1 MQHRLSTLVGPTQHA
16 HDRVLT
22 ASCSAGKDDKHLAAY
37 LTLRRL
43 ALWLDSPMQLLRQMC
58 VLLDAAES
66 QQVCAH
72 YGICR
77 ELHGAGCCR
86 PQSVQMQKKTIPLP
100 MRLPECMVADMY
112 LPSLSLG
119 FACECKIQTACICC
133 RVDSCSRR
141 CTYTAAMGRL
151 PLRHWQTACC
161 SRWTC
166 TCA

>member
-1 MQHRLSTLVGPTQHA
+1 VQHRLSTLVGSTQHA
-16 HDRVLT
+16 RDRVLT
-22 ASCSAGKDDKHLAAY
+22 ASCSAGKDDTHLAAY

-58 VLLDAAES
+58 VLLDATES

-72 YGICR
+72 HGICR

-86 PQSVQMQKKTIPLP
+86 PQSVVQKKTTPLP
-100 MRLPECMVADMY
+100 MRLPECMVAVMY
-112 LPSLSLG
+112 LPSLFLG
-119 FACECKIQTACICC
+119 CACECKLQTAYNCC

-141 CTYTAAMGRL
+141 CICTAAMGRQ

-161 SRWTC
+161 CRWAC